1 MKAVDNPE
9 KTGYTFLRKKASR
22 EKDRI
27 LPGFQGALDPGMA
40 IQEAESMSVQ
50 AKRLDHFEEGIF
62 SSIERKVVAYQ
73 QQGREVFNLSV
84 GTPDFHPPEQVMQV
98 LSQAALKP
106 ENYRYTLRD
115 YPELRQAVAEYY
127 LRRYGTAIDG
137 STEVVAV
144 HGTQEGMGHLGMAL
158 CNPGDVVLLPN
169 PGYPVFE
176 AGAWLGEADLQ
187 FYPMTRENHFL
198 PRLEAIP
205 PETWRRTKYIVTSYP
220 SNPTG
225 AIAPRSF
232 YEELI
237 AYAKRYH
244 FYIIN
249 DNAYSDIVFTEGSG
263 FSFLSIPGAKEVGAE
278 FFSLSK
284 SFNLTGARLSF
295 FVGNRELVSALS
307 LLRSQ
312 LDFGIFL
319 PLQLAAVEALRVPRQ
334 YVLDQCQEYRKRRDA
349 LCNGLR
355 EAGWP
360 VEDSQGTMFVFAKLP
375 KRWEGC
381 SAAFCEAL
389 VDACGVVCTP
399 GAAFGSLGEGYV
411 RFALVRPPQELA
423 RIAQYIGASGLL
435 A

>member
-187 FYPMTRENHFL
+187 FYPMTWENHFL

-375 KRWEGC
+375 KRWEGR

>member
-1 MKAVDNPE
+1 M
-9 KTGYTFLRKKASR
+9 
-22 EKDRI
+22 
-27 LPGFQGALDPGMA
+27 
-40 IQEAESMSVQ
+40 
-50 AKRLDHFEEGIF
+50 
-62 SSIERKVVAYQ
+62 
-73 QQGREVFNLSV
+73 
-84 GTPDFHPPEQVMQV
+84 
-98 LSQAALKP
+98 
-106 ENYRYTLRD
+106 
-115 YPELRQAVAEYY
+115 
-127 LRRYGTAIDG
+127 
-137 STEVVAV
+137 
-144 HGTQEGMGHLGMAL
+144 GMAL

-375 KRWEGC
+375 KRWEGR

>member
-1 MKAVDNPE
+1 
-9 KTGYTFLRKKASR
+9 
-22 EKDRI
+22 
-27 LPGFQGALDPGMA
+27 
-40 IQEAESMSVQ
+40 MSVQ

-284 SFNLTGARLSF
+284 SFNLTGARLSL

-375 KRWEGC
+375 KRWEGR

-423 RIAQYIGASGLL
+423 RIAQYIGDSGLL

>member
-1 MKAVDNPE
+1 M
-9 KTGYTFLRKKASR
+9 
-22 EKDRI
+22 
-27 LPGFQGALDPGMA
+27 
-40 IQEAESMSVQ
+40 
-50 AKRLDHFEEGIF
+50 
-62 SSIERKVVAYQ
+62 
-73 QQGREVFNLSV
+73 
-84 GTPDFHPPEQVMQV
+84 
-98 LSQAALKP
+98 
-106 ENYRYTLRD
+106 
-115 YPELRQAVAEYY
+115 
-127 LRRYGTAIDG
+127 
-137 STEVVAV
+137 
-144 HGTQEGMGHLGMAL
+144 
-158 CNPGDVVLLPN
+158 
-169 PGYPVFE
+169 
-176 AGAWLGEADLQ
+176 
-187 FYPMTRENHFL
+187 
-198 PRLEAIP
+198 
-205 PETWRRTKYIVTSYP
+205 
-220 SNPTG
+220 
-225 AIAPRSF
+225 
-232 YEELI
+232 
-237 AYAKRYH
+237 
-244 FYIIN
+244 
-249 DNAYSDIVFTEGSG
+249 
-263 FSFLSIPGAKEVGAE
+263 
-278 FFSLSK
+278 SK

>member
-9 KTGYTFLRKKASR
+9 KTGYTFLRKRPEKRTESRRGSR
-22 EKDRI
+22 ERWN
-27 LPGFQGALDPGMA
+27 PGMA

-375 KRWEGC
+375 KRWEGR

>member
-22 EKDRI
+22 EKERI
-27 LPGFQGALDPGMA
+27 PPGFQGALDPGMA

-205 PETWRRTKYIVTSYP
+205 QETWRRTKYIVTSYP

-375 KRWEGC
+375 KRWEGR

>member
-9 KTGYTFLRKKASR
+9 KTGYTFLRKRPEKRTESRRGSR
-22 EKDRI
+22 ERW
-27 LPGFQGALDPGMA
+27 DPGMA

-375 KRWEGC
+375 KRWEGR

>member
-127 LRRYGTAIDG
+127 LRRYDTAIEG

-375 KRWEGC
+375 KRWEGR

-423 RIAQYIGASGLL
+423 RIAQYIGDSGLL

>member
-9 KTGYTFLRKKASR
+9 KTGYTFLRKHPEKRTESCRGSR
-22 EKDRI
+22 ERWN
-27 LPGFQGALDPGMA
+27 PGMA

-375 KRWEGC
+375 KRWEGR

-423 RIAQYIGASGLL
+423 RIAQYIGDSGLL

>member
-334 YVLDQCQEYRKRRDA
+334 YVLDQCQECRKRRDA

-375 KRWEGC
+375 KRWEGR

-423 RIAQYIGASGLL
+423 RIAQYIGDSGLL

>member
-375 KRWEGC
+375 KRWEGR

>member
-127 LRRYGTAIDG
+127 LRRYDTAIEG

-375 KRWEGC
+375 KRWEGR

>member
-1 MKAVDNPE
+1 
-9 KTGYTFLRKKASR
+9 
-22 EKDRI
+22 
-27 LPGFQGALDPGMA
+27 
-40 IQEAESMSVQ
+40 MSVQ

-127 LRRYGTAIDG
+127 LRRYDTAIEG

-355 EAGWP
+355 EAEWP
-360 VEDSQGTMFVFAKLP
+360 VENSQGTMFVFARLP
-375 KRWEGC
+375 KRWEGR

-423 RIAQYIGASGLL
+423 RIAQYIGDSGLL

>member
-9 KTGYTFLRKKASR
+9 KTGYTFLRKRPEKRTESRRGSR
-22 EKDRI
+22 ERWN
-27 LPGFQGALDPGMA
+27 PGMA

-360 VEDSQGTMFVFAKLP
+360 VENSQGTMFVFAKLP
-375 KRWEGC
+375 KRWEGR

-423 RIAQYIGASGLL
+423 RIAQYIGDSGLL

>member
-1 MKAVDNPE
+1 
-9 KTGYTFLRKKASR
+9 
-22 EKDRI
+22 
-27 LPGFQGALDPGMA
+27 
-40 IQEAESMSVQ
+40 MSVQ

-375 KRWEGC
+375 KRWEGR

-423 RIAQYIGASGLL
+423 RIAQYIGASGLSL
-435 A
+435 VRNPSNQTAWLWPKWTRAFLMGKTAFWGNNSGWCGAAAATSF

>member
-355 EAGWP
+355 EVGWP

-375 KRWEGC
+375 KRWEGR

-423 RIAQYIGASGLL
+423 RIAQYIGDSGLL

>member
-1 MKAVDNPE
+1 M
-9 KTGYTFLRKKASR
+9 
-22 EKDRI
+22 
-27 LPGFQGALDPGMA
+27 
-40 IQEAESMSVQ
+40 
-50 AKRLDHFEEGIF
+50 
-62 SSIERKVVAYQ
+62 
-73 QQGREVFNLSV
+73 
-84 GTPDFHPPEQVMQV
+84 
-98 LSQAALKP
+98 
-106 ENYRYTLRD
+106 
-115 YPELRQAVAEYY
+115 
-127 LRRYGTAIDG
+127 
-137 STEVVAV
+137 
-144 HGTQEGMGHLGMAL
+144 
-158 CNPGDVVLLPN
+158 
-169 PGYPVFE
+169 
-176 AGAWLGEADLQ
+176 
-187 FYPMTRENHFL
+187 
-198 PRLEAIP
+198 
-205 PETWRRTKYIVTSYP
+205 
-220 SNPTG
+220 
-225 AIAPRSF
+225 
-232 YEELI
+232 
-237 AYAKRYH
+237 
-244 FYIIN
+244 
-249 DNAYSDIVFTEGSG
+249 FTEGSG

-399 GAAFGSLGEGYV
+399 GAAFGSLGRGVCALCPGAPAPGAGPDCPIYRGQRAAGLKAV
-411 RFALVRPPQELA
+411 PCSGLSLVRNPFNQTAWLWPKWTRAFLMGKTA
-423 RIAQYIGASGLL
+423 FWGNNSGWCGAAAATSF
-435 A
+435 

>member
-9 KTGYTFLRKKASR
+9 KTGYTFLRKRPEKRTESRRGSR
-22 EKDRI
+22 ERW
-27 LPGFQGALDPGMA
+27 DPGMA

-176 AGAWLGEADLQ
+176 AGAWLGEAELQ

-375 KRWEGC
+375 KRWEGR

>member
-9 KTGYTFLRKKASR
+9 KTGYTFLRKRPEKRTESRRGSR
-22 EKDRI
+22 ERWN
-27 LPGFQGALDPGMA
+27 PGMA

-375 KRWEGC
+375 KRWEGR

-423 RIAQYIGASGLL
+423 RIAQYIGDSGLL

>member
-176 AGAWLGEADLQ
+176 AGVWLGEADLQ

>member
-375 KRWEGC
+375 KRWEGR

-423 RIAQYIGASGLL
+423 RIAQYIGDSGLL

>member
-205 PETWRRTKYIVTSYP
+205 QETWRRTKYIVTSYP

-319 PLQLAAVEALRVPRQ
+319 PLQLAAVEALRVPRK

-375 KRWEGC
+375 KRWEGR

>member
-9 KTGYTFLRKKASR
+9 KTGYTFLRKRPEKRTESCRGSR
-22 EKDRI
+22 ERWN
-27 LPGFQGALDPGMA
+27 PGMA

-169 PGYPVFE
+169 LGYPVFE

-375 KRWEGC
+375 KRWEGR

-423 RIAQYIGASGLL
+423 RIAQYIGDSGLL